1 MQNSEHLSVAV
12 IYGSVR
18 SGRQGIR
25 AARFVCRELEKRGVD
40 PILVDPTE
48 KRLPLLDLMYKEY
61 APGPA
66 PDVLEELAELFRSVD
81 GFAIVSGEYNHG
93 IPPALSNLLD
103 HFLEEYFWR
112 PAGIVTYSGGR
123 WGGVRAAMQ
132 LRMTLAELGMVT
144 IPSTLPVANVETAFA
159 LDGTPS
165 DPRILDFADEFFR
178 EFLWY
183 ARALRAARALP
194 ATA

>member
-1 MQNSEHLSVAV
+1 VSETLSVAV
-12 IYGSVR
+12 VYGSVR

-25 AARFVCRELEKRGVD
+25 AARFVCQELESRGIEPVMVD
-40 PILVDPTE
+40 PAE

-61 APGPA
+61 APGHA
-66 PDVLEELAELFRSVD
+66 PDVLEELATLFRRVD

-112 PAGIVTYSGGR
+112 PAGIITYSAGR

-144 IPSTLPVANVETAFA
+144 IPSTLPIANVEAAFDLTGA
-159 LDGTPS
+159 PS
-165 DPRILDFADEFFR
+165 DPHTTHLAERFFSEFS
-178 EFLWY
+178 WY
-183 ARALRAARALP
+183 MQTLRAGRLTMAASI
-194 ATA
+194 